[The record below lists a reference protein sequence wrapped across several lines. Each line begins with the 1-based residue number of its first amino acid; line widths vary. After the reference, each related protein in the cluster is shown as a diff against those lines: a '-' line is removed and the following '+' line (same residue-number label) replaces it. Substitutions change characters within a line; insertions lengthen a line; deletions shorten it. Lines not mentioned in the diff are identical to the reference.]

1 MPDPKKTARTYLN
14 IGHSFMTAMRCYQM
28 KCMHSVRHDWQ
39 ALEAMGDLVQEL
51 EQLFE
56 DAKRELKDE

>member
-1 MPDPKKTARTYLN
+1 
-14 IGHSFMTAMRCYQM
+14 M
-28 KCMHSVRHDWQ
+28 KCVHSVRHDWQ
-39 ALEAMGDLVQEL
+39 ALEAMGSLVEEL